1 MVPAEPP
8 EPLEVRWALQE
19 EYDMKPRT
27 PSKQKSSAQGS
38 KGVDAYLATLPPES
52 RRALQKIRQA
62 IAQAAPGAEEGFSY
76 GVPAFKLDGRPLAA
90 YSASK
95 KHCSY
100 YPMSGDVVSTFARE
114 LSAYDTLK
122 GTIHFSPV
130 RPLPAALVK
139 RLVKARIAELRTS
152 KG

>member
-1 MVPAEPP
+1 
-8 EPLEVRWALQE
+8 
-19 EYDMKPRT
+19 MKPTT
-27 PSKQKSSAQGS
+27 PSKQKSSPQGS
-38 KGVDAYLATLPPES
+38 KAVDTYLATLPPES
-52 RRALQKIRQA
+52 RRALQRIRQT

-76 GVPAFKLDGRPLAA
+76 GVPAFRLDGHPLAA

-100 YPMSGDVVSTFARE
+100 YPMSGDVLSAFARD
-114 LSAYDTLK
+114 LRAYDTLK
-122 GTIHFSPV
+122 GTIHFTPEK
-130 RPLPAALVK
+130 PLPAALVK